1 MLKKIV
7 VVLAVLVVAFL
18 GFVATRPATFSVERS
33 VSITAPAPV
42 VFALINSNKN
52 FRRWSP
58 FEKDPGIAATYAGP
72 EEGVGARYAWEGN
85 ADVGKGN
92 MTITD
97 STPNAL
103 VRRDLEF
110 IEPFPARNVVT
121 HTLHAD
127 GGTTTVTWRMEG
139 ENGFMGK
146 LVGVVMD
153 MDAMVGGMFAEGLA
167 NLKSLAEREAA

>member
-1 MLKKIV
+1 MLKKAIIV
-7 VVLAVLVVAFL
+7 FVVLVVAFL
-18 GFVATRPATFSVERS
+18 GFVATRPDTFAVERS

-58 FEKDPGIAATYAGP
+58 FEKDPQIVATYAGP

-85 ADVGKGN
+85 AEVGKGN
-92 MTITD
+92 MTITE
-97 STPNAL
+97 STPNVL

-110 IEPFPARNVVT
+110 IEPFPANNVVT
-121 HTLHAD
+121 HTLRAD
-127 GGTTTVTWRMEG
+127 GGATTVTWRMEG